1 MLKGVFKIFL
11 WAFLILWLGGAWVRF
26 FNEDWFLPSLPVATS
41 FGERAIE
48 SLKAAFF
55 GVPHVL
61 SVIRGWLGGPAS
73 SVGQAFSGEIGA
85 VQAASSPLLEQS
97 KATVIFVALYA
108 WRAVILPLSIL
119 QFCLYFVLRGFG
131 ASVLWDYPG
140 IPRLE
145 KMTAKAAAWIALG
158 VVGYGIAANAYA
170 AGVWAS
176 VAAAIALPLVLL
188 FPVVGTLPLWIMQK
202 VLRIDPYDLF
212 RLSLRALERAKSR
225 SEEREEA
232 RQAETVSPVPKA
244 PPRDT
249 APLPSSPQRPEAH
262 SELRHTAGPSASSV
276 GPTYESACKTLG
288 FVPHAFT
295 QVEVAT
301 KYRELM
307 RGSRGTPERTKSI
320 NLAYEA
326 VLAAHGWSR

>member
-1 MLKGVFKIFL
+1 
-11 WAFLILWLGGAWVRF
+11 
-26 FNEDWFLPSLPVATS
+26 
-41 FGERAIE
+41 
-48 SLKAAFF
+48 
-55 GVPHVL
+55 VPHVL

-158 VVGYGIAANAYA
+158 WLVT
-170 AGVWAS
+170 
-176 VAAAIALPLVLL
+176 ALPRMPMQPVSGRPSQRLSRCLSSSCSPSSAHCHSGSCRRCYGSTLTICSDCHFGLWSARSPAPRNGKRHGRRRLSLL
-188 FPVVGTLPLWIMQK
+188 FPR
-202 VLRIDPYDLF
+202 LRRAIPHLCL
-212 RLSLRALERAKSR
+212 RLR
-225 SEEREEA
+225 S
-232 RQAETVSPVPKA
+232 
-244 PPRDT
+244 D
-249 APLPSSPQRPEAH
+249 QRH
-262 SELRHTAGPSASSV
+262 IGELRHTAGPSASSV